1 MLKITRTLIF
11 VLYFV
16 TAATQLGCQASPPSV
31 FEVPNL
37 GFRYTPP
44 ANMIDTTAQAKAN
57 VERKAAARGTS
68 NVITVLL
75 SLNSKG
81 PDTAPDWRSIAI
93 ETYPREKIHAQ
104 SDRDASESFARNI
117 AGGGKQVGATGDV
130 TYGPFHFVVADFQLQ
145 DGQTLK
151 HARIY
156 TAVRNDRMLAF
167 AFSSNSTDALYDIDA
182 SMKTFEPLAIK

>member
-1 MLKITRTLIF
+1 MLNGR
-11 VLYFV
+11 
-16 TAATQLGCQASPPSV
+16 
-31 FEVPNL
+31 
-37 GFRYTPP
+37 R
-44 ANMIDTTAQAKAN
+44 
-57 VERKAAARGTS
+57 RRGTS

-93 ETYPREKIHAQ
+93 GNLPSREDSCRK

-130 TYGPFHFVVADFQLQ
+130 TYGPFHFVVADFQLRANWP
-145 DGQTLK
+145 LK

-182 SMKTFEPLAIK
+182 SMKTL